1 MIMHR
6 VNGFALSLLTG
17 ILKKR
22 GYETLSKPEVDRSN
36 VETQLGRLALLA
48 TTTLSALSPDRAYDI
63 LRSCASMKSQLGQDV
78 FALWSS
84 GMKREGFFVEFGAG
98 DGVHLSNSYLL
109 EKEFGWTGILAEPLP
124 EYHEELA
131 LNRTASIEASC
142 VWSTSGDTLDFVSV
156 GYLSTVADY
165 AGSDMHAES
174 RADSPVFSVKT
185 ISLLDLLDSHQA
197 PTSIDFLSIDTEG
210 SEYAILSAFPFGEKY
225 TIKAIACE
233 HNYSNHR
240 LDIARLLGSKGY
252 TQVGADISQ
261 HDDWFVLNDT

>member
-6 VNGFALSLLTG
+6 VNEFALSFLTG
-17 ILKKR
+17 VLKQR
-22 GYETLSKPEVDRSN
+22 GYVTLSKAEAERSN
-36 VETQLGRLALLA
+36 VEAQLGRLALRA
-48 TTTLSALSPDRAYDI
+48 TTTLSVLSPDRNYDI
-63 LRSCASMKSQLGQDV
+63 FRSYASMKSQLGQDV
-78 FALWSS
+78 FALWAS

-131 LNRTASIEASC
+131 LNRTAAIETSC
-142 VWSTSGDTLDFVSV
+142 VWNTSGETLDFVSV

-165 AGSDMHAES
+165 ADSDMHAKS

-197 PTSIDFLSIDTEG
+197 PASIDFLSIDTEG

-233 HNYSNHR
+233 HNYSDHR
-240 LDIARLLGSKGY
+240 MDIVRLLEGKGY
-252 TQVGADISQ
+252 TQVGADISKY
-261 HDDWFVLNDT
+261 DDWFVLKEA